1 MKLRKITLTSLLV
14 LTLHVPAHGALY
26 VHPVAVPVPDKVAP
40 NSDLPEQA
48 IVNGRARDQRLDE
61 ALVSIFKNKMN
72 VEFTAPELKSMKVNW
87 RSTGEPA
94 QIVLTNLARGYNIDI
109 TLNEAQETVFIGIDT
124 GQCDPLRESTLY
136 QRKKQWASMGIT
148 EMPTLPPRLPQLTD
162 YTGQVYRLC

>member
-1 MKLRKITLTSLLV
+1 M
-14 LTLHVPAHGALY
+14 A
-26 VHPVAVPVPDKVAP
+26 
-40 NSDLPEQA
+40 E
-48 IVNGRARDQRLDE
+48 RDQRLDE